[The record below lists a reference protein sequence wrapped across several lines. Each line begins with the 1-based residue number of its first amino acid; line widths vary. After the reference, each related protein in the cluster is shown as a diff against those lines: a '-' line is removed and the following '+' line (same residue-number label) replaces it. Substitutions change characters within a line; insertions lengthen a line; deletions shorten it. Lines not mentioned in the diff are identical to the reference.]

1 MIKQFVFSPYDFNMG
16 YANIAETYGGQ
27 QVTVNLDP
35 QLVQDL
41 KWLREYRQRMEL
53 EAKAR
58 EENESV
64 IKTFFES
71 RAGSPFKLEGQV
83 ASQPWVTGHDGA
95 AAFLLRRKLAEAHVR
110 RLNAGKIELTGDA
123 PAAFELD
130 GEWIGHLPATFSVE
144 RQKLRVVIP

>member
-64 IKTFFES
+64 RSAYEQYQTV
-71 RAGSPFKLEGQV
+71 LNLV
-83 ASQPWVTGHDGA
+83 LD
-95 AAFLLRRKLAEAHVR
+95 LA
-110 RLNAGKIELTGDA
+110 
-123 PAAFELD
+123 
-130 GEWIGHLPATFSVE
+130 
-144 RQKLRVVIP
+144 